1 VKQDDRRAAQEN
13 PDGVLVIDKAAGMTS
28 HDVVDRLR
36 RITKVRQIGHT
47 GTLDPF
53 ATGVLVLC
61 VGRATKVARFI
72 NSLDKEYEGEMI
84 FGAVSSTYDIEGEKR
99 HVAAGCSLDQ
109 ERIEKELASFRGE
122 ILQTP
127 PPYSAVKVNGK
138 KLYQYAREGKEAKP
152 QPRRVTVYEFSIL
165 SLAPPNPPVWRTAMR
180 FRTRVSSGTYVRSLC
195 HDLGLAL
202 GCGAYV
208 SALRR
213 TRVGHFRLADAI
225 SLEELESHPAMVR
238 ERLITI
244 RSALRHLP
252 AVRVKPASLPKIL
265 TGRALSAEDVID
277 IRDNL
282 FEQRPV
288 MVCDSQDNVLA
299 IYQATGETQEQVRV
313 GEQRGLML
321 RPIRILA
328 TS

>member
-122 ILQTP
+122 ILQIP

-138 KLYQYAREGKEAKP
+138 KLYQYAREGMEAKP

-165 SLAPPNPPVWRTAMR
+165 SLAPPQMR

-213 TRVGHFRLADAI
+213 TRVGHFRLADAV
-225 SLEELESHPAMVR
+225 SLEKLESLPAMVR

-277 IRDNL
+277 VRDNL
-282 FEQRPV
+282 FEQRAV
-288 MVCDSQDNVLA
+288 MLCDSQDNVLA